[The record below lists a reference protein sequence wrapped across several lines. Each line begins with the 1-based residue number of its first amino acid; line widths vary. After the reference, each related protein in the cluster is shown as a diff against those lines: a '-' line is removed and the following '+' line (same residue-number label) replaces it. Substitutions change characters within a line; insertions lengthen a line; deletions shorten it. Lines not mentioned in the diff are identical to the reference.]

1 MGEGMG
7 FIDEPILDGQP
18 VRVLEINR
26 TESHP
31 VGVDYSGENPHAHI
45 RRQFGDHGE
54 GAAAPQWVGGAGSAG
69 GGFLRTGIWC
79 HCPGE
84 GGG

>member
-1 MGEGMG
+1 MGIARSLSTLEAWEDPQLTVLPVALFPFGLVQPGNVNELVGEGMG

-31 VGVDYSGENPHAHI
+31 VGVDYSGENPHTHI
-45 RRQFGDHGE
+45 
-54 GAAAPQWVGGAGSAG
+54 
-69 GGFLRTGIWC
+69 C
-79 HCPGE
+79 
-84 GGG
+84 